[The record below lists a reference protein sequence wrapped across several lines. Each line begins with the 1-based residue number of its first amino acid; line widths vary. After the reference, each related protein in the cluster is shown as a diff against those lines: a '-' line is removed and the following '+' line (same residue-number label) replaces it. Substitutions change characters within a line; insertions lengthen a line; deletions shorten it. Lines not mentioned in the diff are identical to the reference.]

1 MQMWIK
7 GIMRF
12 LLMVSTEIMVV
23 TPAALGG
30 GGPVGA
36 GAGGLPARSKA
47 KASNSF
53 LPVVVTGAGNGTPE
67 SPHNS

>member
-1 MQMWIK
+1 MGIK

-23 TPAALGG
+23 TRAVLGEG
-30 GGPVGA
+30 KPVG
-36 GAGGLPARSKA
+36 GRWGGLPARRKA

-53 LPVVVTGAGNGTPE
+53 LPVVVMGAGNGTPE
-67 SPHNS
+67 SLCNS